1 MADGGSLHIERGG
14 PVLRVTLSR
23 PERRNALDAG
33 LIGDLSDAFSDVGD
47 ARAVVLGGEGDAFCA
62 GADVE
67 WMRASAHLGEDENV
81 AEANRL
87 RTMLEA
93 IDRCPAPVI
102 ARVQRYALGGGA
114 GIVCCCDVAVCDEG
128 ASFGFTEVKLG
139 LIPSVIS
146 PFALRRIGSGAA
158 RRYFLTGER
167 FGADAALRIG
177 LVHEIVAGDALD
189 GAVDRIVGE
198 ILSSGPQAV
207 REAKRLALDAPLDGD
222 ETARRIAERRA
233 SPEGQEG
240 LEAFLDGRVP
250 GRPGFASW
258 TDAA

>member
-1 MADGGSLHIERGG
+1 MAGAPLRVDRSG

-33 LIGDLSDAFSDVGD
+33 LIADLAAAFADVGD
-47 ARAVVLGGEGDAFCA
+47 ARVVVLAGEGEAFCA
-62 GADVE
+62 GADVD
-67 WMRASAHLGEDENV
+67 WMRSSAHLGPDENLQ
-81 AEANRL
+81 EANRL
-87 RTMLEA
+87 RAMLEA
-93 IDRCPAPVI
+93 IDRCPAPVV

-114 GIVCCCDVAVCDEG
+114 GIVCCSDVAVCDEG

-146 PFALRRIGSGAA
+146 PFVLRRIGPGAS

-167 FGADAALRIG
+167 FRPETALRIG
-177 LVHEIVAGDALD
+177 VVHEVVPADALD

-198 ILSSGPQAV
+198 ILSAAPEAV
-207 REAKRLALDAPLDGD
+207 RHAKRLVLDAPLDGE

-233 SPEGQEG
+233 SAEGQEG
-240 LEAFLDGRVP
+240 LGAFLAGRVP

-258 TDAA
+258 TDDA